1 MLTIEEAR
9 RIQAKRQKTALTK
22 FFVFLAVVLT
32 VNMVGDILL
41 VRFDADSRIIPLLA
55 FLSAMLLMAL
65 FFRLGMQ
72 NFFKKKEVTG
82 IVLSTQADAL
92 PTHSSKSHLAGQRY
106 KTVDQPV
113 LQIVLREETGPEKSK
128 EKLFFT
134 KKKSK

>member
-1 MLTIEEAR
+1 
-9 RIQAKRQKTALTK
+9 
-22 FFVFLAVVLT
+22 
-32 VNMVGDILL
+32 
-41 VRFDADSRIIPLLA
+41 
-55 FLSAMLLMAL
+55 MAL

-134 KKKSK
+134 NAY